1 MARPR
6 HLVKAKHQA
15 IARLEAELLR
25 CVRARGGLSRVEL
38 ARELHLVPSTAGI
51 YVSRLV
57 REGFLIETQKVASA
71 AGRPATRVEPNPAGG
86 QFVGV
91 DFEASNIMAIAVDFS
106 ERPLKRSHR
115 EIRRGDTVE
124 TILERIEDSI
134 REVRGN
140 QAHPLLG
147 IGVGVPGTIDLTGAL
162 ALDYAFL
169 PGWRNVPLAD
179 RLRARFGV
187 PVHLE
192 NNIRSMALAEL
203 WFGAG
208 RGLRNFVCVG
218 VRTGIAAGV
227 VAQGQLFL
235 GAQNH
240 AGEIGKWPAGFGSN
254 SSNDG
259 GGTTAT
265 LEGVASLPAIL
276 AAASATAG
284 RSLTFEGLKQFVAA
298 GDPGVLRALTPIAQV
313 HGRVAAQLA
322 LLLDPERI
330 ILVGPLAELGEAFLK
345 PLRAELTRMAGSSA
359 PGFVSSTLGGFSGA
373 LGAAALALHQWKP
386 AR

>member
-6 HLVKAKHQA
+6 HLVKAKRQLV
-15 IARLEAELLR
+15 ARLEAELLR
-25 CVRARGGLSRVEL
+25 RVRARGGLSRVEL

-57 REGFLIETQKVASA
+57 REGYLIETQKVASA
-71 AGRPATRVEPNPAGG
+71 PGRPATRVEPNPDRG

-91 DFEASNIMAIAVDFS
+91 DFEARNIMAIAVDFS

-115 EIRRGDTVE
+115 EIGRGDTVE
-124 TILERIEDSI
+124 TVLGKIEDSI
-134 REVRGN
+134 REVSGG
-140 QAHPLLG
+140 QSHPLLG
-147 IGVGVPGTIDLTGAL
+147 IGVGVPGTIDSTGAL

-187 PVHLE
+187 PAHLE

-208 RGLRNFVCVG
+208 RGLRNFVCIG

-235 GAQNH
+235 GAQNL
-240 AGEIGKWPAGFGSN
+240 AGEIGKWPVAFGPNAVRKAGDSA
-254 SSNDG
+254 
-259 GGTTAT
+259 AT
-265 LEGVASLPAIL
+265 LESVASLPAIL
-276 AAASATAG
+276 EAASAAAG
-284 RSLTFEGLKQFVAA
+284 RSMTFEGLKQFVTA
-298 GDPGVLRALTPIAQV
+298 GDPGVLRALTPMGQV

-345 PLRAELTRMAGSSA
+345 PLRAELMRVAGSSA